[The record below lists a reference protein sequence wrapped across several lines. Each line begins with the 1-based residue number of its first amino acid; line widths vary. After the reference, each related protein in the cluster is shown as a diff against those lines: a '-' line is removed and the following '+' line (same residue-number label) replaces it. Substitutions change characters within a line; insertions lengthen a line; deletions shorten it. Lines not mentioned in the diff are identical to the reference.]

1 MGLYYNDKN
10 VCFRIRVSFENQ
22 NSMTKHIND
31 TFSPL
36 FQLKQNEYCSLK
48 FTYENFVCSHLNMK
62 RAFLYKDIQ
71 SVEVFEDGIILYLK
85 EELYISISV
94 GKNEKHNTE
103 LYDIVTFLKR
113 RCRWRFSVN
122 APISYPE
129 EDIDERYKS
138 NKQPLWQISFS
149 LTDRELKQLLWFDY
163 LFGERMIVFIV
174 AITTFLLM
182 AAMLWNVWLLF
193 VAGFFAILCFVL
205 SKFSFFDTLDG
216 YIKNH
221 QGILQMLIFEDLLVV
236 RLRHTDLE
244 LEYDSMRRKKSV
256 FCLWRLKCDDFF
268 TLILPNRIVNEN
280 TAFFEMLYAKIK

>member
-1 MGLYYNDKN
+1 MGVYYNDKN

-22 NSMTKHIND
+22 NIMKRHTKD

-36 FQLKQNEYCSLK
+36 FQLKQNEYYSLK
-48 FTYENFVCSHLNMK
+48 FTYKDFVCSHLK
-62 RAFLYKDIQ
+62 TKKEFLYKDIQ
-71 SVEVFEDGIILYLK
+71 SVEMFEDGIILYLK
-85 EELYISISV
+85 EALYISISIE
-94 GKNEKHNTE
+94 NSEKHNTE

-113 RCRWRFSVN
+113 RCRWRFLVN

-129 EDIDERYKS
+129 EDVDERYKS
-138 NKQPLWQISFS
+138 DKRPLYQISFS
-149 LTDRELKQLLWFDY
+149 LTDRELKQLLWYDY
-163 LFGERMIVFIV
+163 LFCERMIVFIIA
-174 AITTFLLM
+174 AIVFLLM
-182 AAMLWNVWLLF
+182 AAVLWNVWLLIVT
-193 VAGFFAILCFVL
+193 VAITVFCLVL
-205 SKFSFFDTLDG
+205 SKFYLETLDG

-256 FCLWRLKCDDFF
+256 FCLWRLKCSDFF

-280 TAFFEMLYAKIK
+280 SAFFEMLYAKIK